1 MTGMPSGGN
10 GMPPM
15 DNGMPIAEP
24 GMPPAGGGIPPA
36 GNGMPRHVA
45 DRRQKPC
52 SAPPKR
58 RGPAYDRRPAAGPG
72 RTPRQKQRHGTTRR
86 PVRVVL
92 PKEPPRLTPA
102 AARALLRVLLKARAA
117 QNDEEGV
124 RL

>member
-1 MTGMPSGGN
+1 MTGMPPDTN
-10 GMPPM
+10 GMPEA
-15 DNGMPIAEP
+15 DNGMPQP
-24 GMPPAGGGIPPA
+24 LTGK
-36 GNGMPRHVA
+36 
-45 DRRQKPC
+45 RQKPC
-52 SAPPKR
+52 SSPPKR

-72 RTPRQKQRHGTTRR
+72 RTPRQTQRHGTTRR